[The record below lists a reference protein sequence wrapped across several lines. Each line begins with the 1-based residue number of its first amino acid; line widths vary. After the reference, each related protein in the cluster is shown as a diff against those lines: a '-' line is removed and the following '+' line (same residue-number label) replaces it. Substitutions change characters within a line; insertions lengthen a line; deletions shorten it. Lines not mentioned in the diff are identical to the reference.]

1 MTRRPALIGALALL
15 LAPPLALAQSFA
27 GSADSDLYEKFRTQV
42 QKELVDT
49 VTDEPVI
56 QFLQGVYKERWTLS
70 TDEVKAAIRQEPWKA
85 CTKENSAIGSTFE
98 CAQALENISVLA
110 TEEQALRTFG
120 RNLQRVSAAQELPMS
135 EIPGRPFHLA
145 TDLSGIINIW
155 RAGTGSVQQSVTGS
169 ILVRTRALTE
179 EEEDRIEEVFDEM
192 DERGVAD
199 MGLPDAPAGVVW
211 RFQYG
216 VRLVLGERNPRYPAP
231 ETDDQSEPGSERQY
245 MFKRW
250 QDNGDDDMGWETILK
265 RIWALLPKNRD
276 DFDPPLSENEVSYI
290 LFPDSL
296 QARMPPGMLL
306 WARVDKAPESGSNP
320 SQHPLGDVGI
330 AWKYPIEPFMP
341 SLLSI
346 EPDHINEPIL
356 GGRYP
361 PEPAR
366 DRTSNDDG
374 SPADAGSK
382 EPIDGRGLCSMA
394 LGQRGYLCRPLTVE
408 SEELCPEEQDEND
421 DDEENVITL
430 VSCTLEEKPTLT
442 VAGADVCRE
451 IEWKNGEQ
459 PQRCDVEFYQGDCGA
474 DARADFKTPDGK
486 IGICVGDLGAVNI
499 TYAIEHELVHAQ
511 QFCGMEPG
519 NVYENLEGEGEE
531 KEKAQDALCCR
542 LEGEAYLVNCKRMY
556 DDGLLRNPDGSP
568 AFIKGTEVT
577 PQTCM
582 EISRLKSCQWALGRD
597 VKCPSTTNFV
607 ADDIDELVP
616 LVGGNP
622 KDLPDTFEEATDPET
637 MDARVAARLRTIE
650 RQIPVCEPGTESE
663 YKNTIG
669 NNACFIGQCVEESLE
684 LHRLTGGRS
693 PATVGDG
700 AFPHDDPE
708 MGEALATMLRSV
720 PAINPPLPS
729 YRPQMVLRILED
741 ALCQLQGM
749 PASTPPH
756 LCAFSTSRR
765 LAVPLATG
773 TQTIQSLVFSAEEQ
787 RDATLLVR
795 QIATS
800 LGSRIGTDM
809 QGQYLR
815 IGTRT
820 LSEVVALANTLLNDM
835 LTVHFPANM
844 CPLSL

>member
-1 MTRRPALIGALALL
+1 MTRRTLL
-15 LAPPLALAQSFA
+15 LAGMLLLLPLRGLAQSS
-27 GSADSDLYEKFRTQV
+27 GSAGGGPNIDLYDTFRKQV
-42 QKELVDT
+42 QKELADT

-56 QFLQGVYKERWTLS
+56 QFLQGVYKERWKLS
-70 TDEVKAAIRQEPWKA
+70 TDEMKAAIRQEPWKA
-85 CTKENSAIGSTFE
+85 CTKEESAIGSTFE

-169 ILVRTRALTE
+169 ILLRTRALTE
-179 EEEDRIEEVFDEM
+179 DETSEILQVFDQME
-192 DERGVAD
+192 ERGIAD
-199 MGLPDAPAGVVW
+199 MGLPDAVHGVVW
-211 RFQYG
+211 RYQYG
-216 VRLVLGERNPRYPAP
+216 VRLVLGERNPRFPPP
-231 ETDDQSEPGSERQY
+231 EQDDQSEDGSERQY
-245 MFKRW
+245 AFRDW
-250 QDNGDDDMGWETILK
+250 QDDDNGAMGWETILK
-265 RIWALLPKNRD
+265 EIWDKLPKDRD
-276 DFDPPLSENEVSYI
+276 DFDPPLSENEVAYF
-290 LFPDSL
+290 LFPDEIQSK
-296 QARMPPGMLL
+296 MPPGMLL
-306 WARVDKAPESGSNP
+306 WARVGGATYEPGVGERDS
-320 SQHPLGDVGI
+320 LGDVGI

-346 EPDHINEPIL
+346 EEDHLDEPIL

-366 DRTSNDDG
+366 QRSSNDDG
-374 SPADAGSK
+374 SPAPAGAK
-382 EPIDGRGLCSMA
+382 TPIDGRGLCSMA

-408 SEELCPEEQDEND
+408 SEELCPEGEEAS
-421 DDEENVITL
+421 DEENVITL
-430 VSCTLEEKPTLT
+430 VSCTLEDKPTLT
-442 VAGADVCRE
+442 VAGADACRE

-459 PQRCDVEFYQGDCGA
+459 PQKCTVRFTRGPCPSGNMGYASDKQA
-474 DARADFKTPDGK
+474 DGTISVCLDDN
-486 IGICVGDLGAVNI
+486 VNGPPL
-499 TYAIEHELVHAQ
+499 TYVQEHETVHAQ
-511 QFCGMEPG
+511 QYCGLPAGDIYQGLDE
-519 NVYENLEGEGEE
+519 EEG
-531 KEKAQDALCCR
+531 DALCCR
-542 LEGEAYLVNCKRMY
+542 LEGEAHLMGCKRMI
-556 DDGLLRNPDGSP
+556 DDGVLDGLV
-568 AFIKGTEVT
+568 IRGEEVT

-582 EISRLKSCQWALGRD
+582 EMLRDASCSSHRGHLVA
-597 VKCPSTTNFV
+597 CPSTREIKQEDVTQL
-607 ADDIDELVP
+607 IDAM
-616 LVGGNP
+616 GAAANP
-622 KDLPDTFEEATDPET
+622 EDLPDDFETATNPET
-637 MDARVAARLRTIE
+637 MDARVAARVRTIE
-650 RQIPVCEPGTESE
+650 RQIPVCEPGTESD

-708 MGEALATMLRSV
+708 MGTALATMLRSV
-720 PAINPPLPS
+720 PATTPPLPS
-729 YRPQMVLRILED
+729 YRPQMVMRMLED

-756 LCAFSTSRR
+756 LCAFSNSRR

-773 TQTIQSLVFSAEEQ
+773 TQTIQSLVFSADEQ
-787 RDATLLVR
+787 RDSTLLVR
-795 QIATS
+795 QIAAS

-815 IGTRT
+815 VGTRT
-820 LSEVVALANTLLNDM
+820 LSEVVALANTLLNEM

-844 CPLSL
+844 CPLSLPQ

>member
-1 MTRRPALIGALALL
+1 MTARTFRIGLLLALL
-15 LAPPLALAQSFA
+15 APSLALAQS
-27 GSADSDLYEKFRTQV
+27 ADVDLYDAFRTQV
-42 QKELVDT
+42 QKEFADAVA
-49 VTDEPVI
+49 DEPVI
-56 QFLQGVYKERWTLS
+56 QFLQGVYRPRWDLS
-70 TDEVKAAIRQEPWKA
+70 ADEMKAAIRQEPWKA
-85 CTKENSAIGSTFE
+85 CAEENSDIGTTAE
-98 CAQALENISVLA
+98 CTRALENISVLA

-120 RNLQRVSAAQELPMS
+120 RNLQRVAAAQELPIS
-135 EIPGRPFHLA
+135 EVPGRPFHLA

-155 RAGTGSVQQSVTGS
+155 RAGTGSVQRSVTGS
-169 ILVRTRALTE
+169 ILLRTHALTE
-179 EEEDRIEEVFDEM
+179 DEKSSIEQVFDQME
-192 DERGVAD
+192 ERGIAD
-199 MGLPDAPAGVVW
+199 MGLPDAVYGVVW
-211 RFQYG
+211 RYQYG
-216 VRLVLGERNPRYPAP
+216 VRLILGERNPRFPPP
-231 ETDDQSEPGSERQY
+231 ERDAQSGDGSERQY
-245 MFKRW
+245 MFRDW
-250 QDNGDDDMGWETILK
+250 QDDDNGAMGWETILK
-265 RIWALLPKNRD
+265 EIWDKLPKDQN
-276 DFDPPLSENEVSYI
+276 DFDPPLSENEVAYF
-290 LFPDSL
+290 LFPDDI
-296 QARMPPGMLL
+296 QAKMPPGMLL
-306 WARVDKAPESGSNP
+306 WARVGGATYEPGVGERDD
-320 SQHPLGDVGI
+320 LGDVGVV
-330 AWKYPIEPFMP
+330 WKYPIEPFMP

-346 EPDHINEPIL
+346 EEDRLDEPIL

-361 PEPAR
+361 PEPATPR
-366 DRTSNDDG
+366 SSNDDG
-374 SPADAGSK
+374 SPAPIGTK
-382 EPIDGRGLCSMA
+382 TPIDGRGLCSMA

-408 SEELCPEEQDEND
+408 SEELCPEGKETN
-421 DDEENVITL
+421 DEENVITL

-486 IGICVGDLGAVNI
+486 LGICVGNLGEVNM

-511 QFCGMEPG
+511 QFCSMEPG
-519 NVYENLEGEGEE
+519 NVYENVEGEGEE

-582 EISRLKSCQWALGRD
+582 EIGRLKSCQWALGRD
-597 VKCPSTTNFV
+597 VHCPSTVDFT
-607 ADDIDELVP
+607 ADDIDALQP
-616 LVGGNP
+616 LMIGNP
-622 KDLPDTFEEATDPET
+622 KELPDTYEESIDPET
-637 MDARVAARLRTIE
+637 IDARVAARIRTIE

-708 MGEALATMLRSV
+708 MGTALATMLRSV
-720 PAINPPLPS
+720 PATTPPLPS
-729 YRPQMVLRILED
+729 YRPQMVMRILED

-756 LCAFSTSRR
+756 LCAFSTSRW

-773 TQTIQSLVFSAEEQ
+773 TQTVESLVASAGEQ

-795 QIATS
+795 QIAAS

-815 IGTRT
+815 VGTRT
-820 LSEVVALANTLLNDM
+820 LSEVVALANTLLKEM

-844 CPLSL
+844 CPISLPQ